1 MKKLITEKNKEE
13 EFKLMKRVVAKK
25 SYQSRRALF
34 KDDDLSVD
42 ECSEDTAAQL
52 MDISQNEKYDELVK
66 EKMN

>member
-1 MKKLITEKNKEE
+1 
-13 EFKLMKRVVAKK
+13 MKRVVAKK